1 MRTSLNEIAIIE
13 RYLRCSLTPS
23 EGSIIQQRLQQ
34 DFSFRMNVSF
44 QRRVYALVR
53 HYWHRRVR
61 HHAEGVHFNLFN
73 DPLKKSYHDEIYQ
86 LFNKQ

>member
-1 MRTSLNEIAIIE
+1 
-13 RYLRCSLTPS
+13 
-23 EGSIIQQRLQQ
+23 
-34 DFSFRMNVSF
+34 MNVSL